1 MNEISGANLLESCGV
16 LSRQLVAF
24 GGKLVEAFL
33 DLASSFSA
41 IKGTYGSGNLVW

>member
-1 MNEISGANLLESCGV
+1 MNEISGANLLESCGCSV
-16 LSRQLVAF
+16 GSMSLL

-41 IKGTYGSGNLVW
+41 MKGTYGSGNLVW